1 MKYLYLLFIVTM
13 GAWLLDVHPAQAQ
26 ALDAFSTKKGVTM
39 NGSLSTSTTAYAA
52 HGIESRRDPFAWYVN
67 GNINMNLFGYDMPF
81 SFSYSNQGKNY
92 SQPFN
97 QFRFAPSY
105 KWARLYVG
113 NTSMNFSNYTLAG
126 HMFNGV
132 GVELT
137 PAKWHIS
144 AMYGTLLKAVPFDV
158 LSPESYSRASFERK
172 GQGLKVAYENEGN
185 TYGISFFHA
194 KDDAASLPYIPDD
207 ASITPREN
215 VAIAFNVRQ
224 TIIQHIFVD
233 LEYSVSALN
242 RDVRGE
248 KNAFDSSRGTS
259 NLLSH
264 FLSPTNNTRYF
275 DAIQAGLGY
284 NGAFYTIQ
292 LRYERVAPDY
302 VTLGAYNV
310 VNDMRNITVAPSVK
324 LFNGRVNLSANAGM
338 QVNNLDNS
346 KNSDAKR
353 WVVNGNANV
362 SAGQHW
368 VFNGGY
374 SNFSN
379 YTRVRPQIDPY
390 FNNPLDTLDFYQV
403 NNTYN
408 GMVMY
413 HTGNKERQQAI
424 TFNSSYQY
432 ASDRSSNDTTG
443 PMLSRFFTSNLSYAY
458 TLPPKDLTMSASVN
472 YYKNSAAGLSTTFVG
487 PGVNVNKLFLE
498 KTLRTG
504 ISAVYN
510 VTEATSTL
518 GEGLKTT
525 TNSTLFNTG
534 LNVNYSP
541 KGKQSETTTDGE
553 GKRKF
558 FNKQTHTIGANISWV
573 IRGATANQRGYNEL
587 TSTLNYTYSF

>member
-1 MKYLYLLFIVTM
+1 MKHRQIFFITMIGALLT
-13 GAWLLDVHPAQAQ
+13 GAGTVKGQ
-26 ALDAFSTKKGVTM
+26 ALDQFGVKKGVTM
-39 NGSLSTSTTAYAA
+39 NGSVNASTTAYTAS
-52 HGIESRRDPFAWYVN
+52 GIASRRDPFAWYLN
-67 GNINMNLFGYDMPF
+67 GNININMFGYDMPF

-113 NTSMNFSNYTLAG
+113 STSMNFSNYTLAG

-137 PAKWHIS
+137 PQKWHIS

-158 LSPESYSRASFERK
+158 LAPESYSRASFERK
-172 GQGLKVAYENEGN
+172 GAGLKVAYENAGN
-185 TYGISFFHA
+185 AYGISLFRA
-194 KDDAASLPYIPDD
+194 KDDPASLPYIPDD
-207 ASITPREN
+207 ATITPREN
-215 VAIAFNVRQ
+215 VAVAFTVRQ
-224 TIIQHIFVD
+224 SIVQHIFVD
-233 LEYSVSALN
+233 MEYSVSAIN

-259 NLLSH
+259 NLLKH

-284 NGAFYTIQ
+284 NGSFYTVQ

-310 VNDMRNITVAPSVK
+310 VNDMRNITVAPSFK
-324 LFNGRVNLSANAGM
+324 LFNGKVNLSANAGM
-338 QVNNLDNS
+338 QVNNLDKS
-346 KNSDAKR
+346 KSSDAKR
-353 WVVNGNANV
+353 WVVNGNASV
-362 SAGQHW
+362 TAGEHW
-368 VFNGGY
+368 VLNGGY

-390 FNNPLDTLDFYQV
+390 FNNPMDTLDFYQV

-413 HTGNKERQQAI
+413 HTGDKERQQAI
-424 TFNSSYQY
+424 TLNSSYQY
-432 ASDRSSNDTTG
+432 ASDRSSADTTAI
-443 PMLSRFFTSNLSYAY
+443 LSKFFTSNVSYSY
-458 TLPPKDLTMSASVN
+458 SLPPKDLTMSASVN
-472 YYKNSAAGLSTTFVG
+472 YYKNSAAGLSTTFMG
-487 PGVNVNKLFLE
+487 PGVNVNKQFLE

-504 ISAVYN
+504 VSAVYN
-510 VTEATSTL
+510 VTSAKNTT
-518 GEGLKTT
+518 GEGLTTT

-534 LNVNYSP
+534 LNINYSP
-541 KGKQSETTTDGE
+541 KSKQSEAVADAE
-553 GKRKF
+553 GKRKLF
-558 FNKQTHTIGANISWV
+558 SKQTHTFGATISWV
-573 IRGATANQRGYNEL
+573 LRGATTNQPGYNEL
-587 TSTLNYTYSF
+587 TSTINYTYSF